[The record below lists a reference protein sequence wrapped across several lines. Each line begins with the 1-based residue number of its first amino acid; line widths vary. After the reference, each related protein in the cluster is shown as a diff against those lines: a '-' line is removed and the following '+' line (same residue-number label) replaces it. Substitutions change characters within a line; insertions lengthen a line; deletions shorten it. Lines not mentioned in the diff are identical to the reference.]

1 MANGY
6 NQTEH
11 SEFKRLG
18 HPDRLADHVASRVGA
33 ALLALDS
40 SARFDVQCN
49 VHFGP
54 LDGLPVSIHQPA
66 TIVALFGQLS
76 TKIPKATYSA
86 TFESE
91 VRRIFHE
98 VGYNG
103 SCGSNPENIL
113 VLQSFNS
120 QSEDIAAGIEKKGK
134 AIGAGDATIANG
146 YANARTEN
154 GLFVS
159 HSLVQQL
166 VRTLDAAFCAGVV
179 PGLEADGK
187 VQAEVRFDSD
197 GKPHAKTIIVAAQH
211 EQGIN
216 LRNFRN
222 NIRELVFSANSV
234 LRDSKGSLL
243 NLVGR
248 GTRIIVNG
256 AGHFVKG
263 GPLADTGVS
272 GRMDTLYVSG
282 GTQPHGGGLF
292 FGRDGS
298 KTDVSCLL
306 SARNIALYF
315 VQGGFSEEA
324 KVTIE
329 YAIGAT
335 RPSSVAV
342 VLSGKGASAYSPKQL
357 SSAVKGAFDLSP
369 AGIANDLSL
378 TPQDFRAFAKE
389 GLFGVTPNGS
399 HKWESIDREKLRILK
414 QHLSRSVLV
423 PVAAQVGQKHKR

>member
-6 NQTEH
+6 HQTEH

-18 HPDRLADHVASRVGA
+18 HPDRLSDHIASRTGA
-33 ALLALDS
+33 ALLSLDEN
-40 SARFDVQCN
+40 ARFDIQCK

-54 LDGLPVSIHQPA
+54 LDGLPVSIEQPA
-66 TIVALFGQLS
+66 TIVTLFGQLS
-76 TKIPKATYSA
+76 TKVPAATYGVI
-86 TFESE
+86 FDKE
-91 VRRIFHE
+91 VRSIFHE

-103 SCGSNPENIL
+103 SSGSKPDDIL
-113 VLQSFNS
+113 VLRSFNK

-134 AIGAGDATIANG
+134 ALGAGDATIANG
-146 YANARTEN
+146 YANARTQN

-166 VRTLDAAFCAGVV
+166 VHTLDTAFYAGAV

-187 VQAEVRFDSD
+187 VQAEVRFDSE
-197 GKPHAKTIIVAAQH
+197 GAPRAKTIIVAVQH

-216 LRNFRN
+216 LRNFRK
-222 NIRELVFSANSV
+222 NIRELAFSANR
-234 LRDSKGSLL
+234 LLPGPNGEFL
-243 NLVGR
+243 NLIGN
-248 GTRIIVNG
+248 GTRIIING

-292 FGRDGS
+292 FGRDGT

-306 SARNIALYF
+306 AARNISLHF
-315 VQGGFSEEA
+315 VQGGFAEEA

-335 RPSSVAV
+335 KPSSVTV
-342 VLSGKGASAYSPKQL
+342 VLSGNGSANYSQRQLASA
-357 SSAVKGAFDLSP
+357 VNEAFDLSP

-378 TPQDFRAFAKE
+378 TSADFRAFAKD

-399 HKWESIDREKLRILK
+399 HNWERAHKEKIRILK
-414 QHLSRSVLV
+414 QHLKRSIAI
-423 PVAAQVGQKHKR
+423 PVSATVGQKHKR